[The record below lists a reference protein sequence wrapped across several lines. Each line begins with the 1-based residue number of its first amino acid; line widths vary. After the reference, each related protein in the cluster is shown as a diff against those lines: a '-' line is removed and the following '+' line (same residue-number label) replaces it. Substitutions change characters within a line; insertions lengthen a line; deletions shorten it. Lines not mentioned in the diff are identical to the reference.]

1 MSSKKQLSDKQI
13 SENKTNSIMN
23 TVAKRAG
30 FYRANVN
37 RFVEDYL
44 QIRYLKLFQ
53 KILLHAMFT
62 HNLFLFIACRGIGKT
77 YLIALF
83 CVCKCI
89 LYPGTKIVVSSYTFK
104 QSKEVI
110 GKITDDFM
118 HHSPLLCSEIKRW
131 STGQNDAGVWF
142 YNGSY
147 IICKVA
153 AETSR
158 GARANVLIIDESRM
172 VSKNIID
179 TILSPMLNAPRSPG
193 YLNKPQYSHLKEVGS
208 KYFLT
213 SAWYAQSELFNQLK
227 DYTNNMLKDNSSFF
241 ACDLPYQASI
251 EAGLLMKETI
261 ENEMTEQSFNQIS
274 FMMEYEGK
282 FYGSSEDAL
291 FNFDV
296 LNKRR
301 NILEAIYPLEYYRET
316 CNPIPKKQ
324 INEKRVLS
332 LDVALLASKKHDNDA
347 SCFILSRDIISDDN
361 NITCNVPYISTE
373 EGLVTEEL
381 GLLAMRYFY
390 QYDCDYFGLDATG
403 IGQAVLDYIMQ
414 NRYDPLYGVTYK
426 AMTVINNDDLATR
439 CKIKDANK
447 CVYAIKASA
456 KSNNDMCLS
465 LRSAFQN
472 GYINLLISELD
483 VEDKWTKQ
491 IKGYNKLSDN
501 LKTQLRLPYYQ
512 TTFLIDELINLDH
525 DISNGLIKV
534 KEKSGMRKD
543 RYSSLE
549 YNYYVVD
556 QLRLNKKRKTISSS
570 SLIDMLPIKT
580 AKRHSFFD

>member
-1 MSSKKQLSDKQI
+1 MASTNRKLTDKQI
-13 SENKTNSIMN
+13 LDNKTNSVMQ
-23 TVAKRAG
+23 TVAKRAAY
-30 FYRANVN
+30 YRANVN

-44 QIRYLKLFQ
+44 QINYLKLFQ
-53 KILLHAMFT
+53 KIILHAMFT
-62 HNLFLFIACRGIGKT
+62 HNSMVFVACRGLGKT

-89 LYPGTKIVVSSYTFK
+89 LYPGTKVVVSSYTFK
-104 QSKEVI
+104 QSKETI
-110 GKITDDFM
+110 SKITDDFM
-118 HHSPLLCSEIKRW
+118 HHSPLLCAEIKRW
-131 STGQNDAGVWF
+131 STGQNDAGIWF
-142 YNGSY
+142 HNGSY

-172 VSKNIID
+172 VEKNIID

-193 YLNKPQYSHLKEVGS
+193 YLRKKQYKHLQEVGQ

-213 SAWYAQSELFNQLK
+213 SAWYVQSELFSQLK
-227 DYTNNMLKDNSSFF
+227 DYTSRMLTDGSKFF

-261 ENEMTEQSFNQIS
+261 ENEMMEQSFNQIS

-291 FNFDV
+291 FNF
-296 LNKRR
+296 
-301 NILEAIYPLEYYRET
+301 NILNNRRILQDSIHPLDYYRET
-316 CNPIPKKQ
+316 MTSVPKKQ
-324 INEKRVLS
+324 LNEKRILS
-332 LDVALLASKKHDNDA
+332 LDVALLASRKHHNDA
-347 SCFILSRDIISDDN
+347 SCFILNQAIASNENEYVSNISFVD
-361 NITCNVPYISTE
+361 TQ

-381 GLLAMRYFY
+381 GLLTMRYFY
-390 QYDCDYFGLDATG
+390 QYDCDYLAIDANG
-403 IGQAVLDYIMQ
+403 VGQGVLDYIMAD
-414 NRYDPLYGVTYK
+414 RYDPLYGVQYK
-426 AMTVINNDDLATR
+426 AMTVINNDDLAVR
-439 CKIKDANK
+439 CKVKDANK

-456 KSNNDMCLS
+456 KLNNDMCLS
-465 LRSAFQN
+465 LRSGFQN
-472 GYINLLISELD
+472 GYINLLINELD
-483 VEDKWTKQ
+483 MEDRWTKQ
-491 IKGYNKLSDN
+491 IKGYNKLSDV
-501 LKTQLRLPYYQ
+501 LKTKLKLSYYQ
-512 TTFLIDELINLDH
+512 TSFLIDELINLDH

-556 QLRLNKKRKTISSS
+556 QIRLKKKKIKNTNDLVSR
-570 SLIDMLPIKT
+570 LPIRQGRRFSMFT
-580 AKRHSFFD
+580 

>member
-1 MSSKKQLSDKQI
+1 MAQKLTDKEI
-13 SENKTNSIMN
+13 SNNKTNSIMQ
-23 TVAKRAG
+23 TIAWRAAY
-30 FYRANVN
+30 YRANVN

-44 QIRYLKLFQ
+44 QIDYLKTFQ
-53 KILLHAMFT
+53 KIILHAMFT
-62 HNLFLFIACRGIGKT
+62 HNSLAFVACRGLGKT

-89 LYPGTKIVVSSYTFK
+89 LYPGTKVVVSSYTFK
-104 QSKEVI
+104 QAKETI
-110 GKITDDFM
+110 SKITDDFM

-142 YNGSY
+142 HNGSY

-172 VSKNIID
+172 VEKDIID
-179 TILSPMLNAPRSPG
+179 TILTPMLNAPRSPG
-193 YLNKPQYSHLKEVGS
+193 YLNNPKYANLQEVGS

-213 SAWYAQSELFNQLK
+213 SAWYCQSQLYDQLK
-227 DYTNNMLKDNSSFF
+227 DYTARMLDGQKVF

-251 EAGLLMKETI
+251 QAGLLMRETI
-261 ENEMTEQSFNQIS
+261 ENEMMEQSFNPIT

-282 FYGSSEDAL
+282 FYGSSADAL
-291 FNFDV
+291 FNFEI
-296 LNKRR
+296 LNSRR
-301 NILEAIYPLEYYRET
+301 SLLEGLRNLDFYRT
-316 CNPIPKKQ
+316 TNTQIPRKQ

-332 LDVALLASKKHDNDA
+332 LDIALLASRKHKNDA
-347 SCFILSRDIISDDN
+347 SCFVLSQ
-361 NITCNVPYISTE
+361 NIAQNDTDYISNISYVETQ

-381 GLLAMRYFY
+381 GLMTMRYFY
-390 QYDCDYFGLDATG
+390 QYDCDYLAIDANG
-403 IGQAVLDYIMQ
+403 VGQGVLDYIMAD
-414 NRYDPLYGVTYK
+414 RYDPLYGCQYK
-426 AMTVINNDDLATR
+426 AMTTINNDDLAIR
-439 CKIKDANK
+439 CKVRDANK
-447 CVYAIKASA
+447 CVYAIKANA
-456 KSNNDMCLS
+456 KMNNDMCLS

-472 GYINLLISELD
+472 GYINLLINELD
-483 VEDKWTKQ
+483 MEDKWTKQ
-491 IKGYNKLSDN
+491 IKGYTKLSDDIKN
-501 LKTQLRLPYYQ
+501 KLKVPYYQ

-525 DISNGLIKV
+525 EISNNLIKV

-556 QLRLNKKRKTISSS
+556 QIRLQKKKHTSSQE
-570 SLIDMLPIKT
+570 DIKKYF
-580 AKRHSFFD
+580 AIRAPKRTTRF